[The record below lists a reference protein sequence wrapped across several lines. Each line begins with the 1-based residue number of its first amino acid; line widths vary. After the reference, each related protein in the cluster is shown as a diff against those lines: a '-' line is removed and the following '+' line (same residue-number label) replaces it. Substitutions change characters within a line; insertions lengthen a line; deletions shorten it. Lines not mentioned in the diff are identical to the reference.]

1 MDYEFP
7 PCESTYCL
15 LCGDENCPFRRVRK
29 EKKNFTFTKCT
40 NCYNCGICEKLS
52 YIEDEDY

>member
-15 LCGDENCPFRRVRK
+15 GCGDENCPFRRDLVWDK
-29 EKKNFTFTKCT
+29 APEQKPYVCNYNTCYGCGKC
-40 NCYNCGICEKLS
+40 EF
-52 YIEDEDY
+52 

>member
-15 LCGDENCPFRRVRK
+15 QCGDENCPFRRV
-29 EKKNFTFTKCT
+29 EKKETKINFTRCT
-40 NCYNCGICEKLS
+40 DCYNCGKCERLS
-52 YIEDEDY
+52 YIDEDD